1 LALRPDDITAHIFL
15 GTILAATERDAVIE
29 VYRRL
34 VGNGASPNPRAEHR
48 LAVLTGEG
56 PSALSAAPDYVRE
69 VFDELADTFEEKLV
83 SHLSYRVPWDLYH
96 AMQDVRPPSPEG
108 GWRVLDLGSGT
119 GLCGR
124 IFKEY
129 VRGISNGNGS
139 DERVA
144 GATTTTAMTTAAPR
158 GGAMV
163 GCDLSP
169 KMVLKAQESE
179 DYTEVRLQDVHE
191 ALRQEEAG
199 SLDLVLSADTF
210 IYVGQLEECFALVSQ
225 ALTVGGLFAFSIE
238 ELMEEGKEEKVDEH
252 YSAEDSTTAV
262 FHQPSVAQEED
273 DVMVPE
279 FRLESS
285 GRYAQTHAYILRLL
299 AAHKL
304 ELRATVEVQIRKE
317 STVPISGRIYVTEKP
332 GI

>member
-1 LALRPDDITAHIFL
+1 M
-15 GTILAATERDAVIE
+15 AATERDAVIE
-29 VYRRL
+29 AYRRL
-34 VGNGASPNPRAEHR
+34 VENGASPNPRACHR

-83 SHLSYRVPWDLYH
+83 SHLSYRVPWDLYQTVH
-96 AMQDVRPPSPEG
+96 RVRPPLKEG

-129 VRGISNGNGS
+129 VCGISDGDGS
-139 DERVA
+139 EEGA
-144 GATTTTAMTTAAPR
+144 TATTTTTTAAMT
-158 GGAMV
+158 GGAML

-169 KMVLKAQESE
+169 KMVGKCEESG

-199 SLDLVLSADTF
+199 SLNLVLSADTF
-210 IYVGQLEECFALVSQ
+210 IYVGQLEECFALVAQ

-238 ELMEEGKEEKVDEH
+238 ELRGKEKEDEKEDEQRLATLTTTVSH
-252 YSAEDSTTAV
+252 LSAAAREI
-262 FHQPSVAQEED
+262 D
-273 DVMVPE
+273 DATVPE
-279 FRLESS
+279 FRLVSS

-299 AAHKL
+299 AAHGL
-304 ELRATVEVQIRKE
+304 ELRVSVEVQIRKE
-317 STVPISGRIYVTEKP
+317 STVPIPGRIYVAEKP
-332 GI
+332 GVRWQR

>member
-1 LALRPDDITAHIFL
+1 M
-15 GTILAATERDAVIE
+15 
-29 VYRRL
+29 
-34 VGNGASPNPRAEHR
+34 GNGASPNPRAEHR

-83 SHLSYRVPWDLYH
+83 SHLSYRVPWDLYQTVH
-96 AMQDVRPPSPEG
+96 GVCPPSPEG

-129 VRGISNGNGS
+129 VRGISNGDGS
-139 DERVA
+139 GERVE
-144 GATTTTAMTTAAPR
+144 GATATTAMTTAAPR

-169 KMVLKAQESE
+169 KMVLKAQESG
-179 DYTEVRLQDVHE
+179 DYTEVRLKDVLE

-238 ELMEEGKEEKVDEH
+238 ELLEKGNEEKEDEQNLML
-252 YSAEDSTTAV
+252 SSTAA
-262 FHQPSVAQEED
+262 AQEED
-273 DVMVPE
+273 DATVPE
-279 FRLESS
+279 FRLVAS

-299 AAHKL
+299 AANGL
-304 ELRATVEVQIRKE
+304 ELRAGVEVQIRKE
-317 STVPISGRIYVTEKP
+317 STVPIPGRIYVAEKP